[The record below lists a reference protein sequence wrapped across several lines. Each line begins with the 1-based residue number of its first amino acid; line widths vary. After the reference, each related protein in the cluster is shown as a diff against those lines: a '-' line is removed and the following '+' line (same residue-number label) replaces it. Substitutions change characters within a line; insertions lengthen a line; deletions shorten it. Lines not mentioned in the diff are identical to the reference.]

1 MASVLPALTL
11 GKKLGSGHF
20 GEVFLGQDNVHGQIA
35 VKVLSRDPKESP
47 AQWDVRKLGLLNE
60 AMSLSRASHPNV
72 VQVHRIDEHPS
83 DDSIRL
89 CMAYCPNGSLQ
100 SHFDAGP
107 MSIAA
112 VRKVGTEVCLG
123 LENLHSGGMLHR
135 DIKPG
140 NILLDASGVAKLG
153 DFGLVTDDLV
163 YGYGSQN
170 GYLDHIAYEVW
181 LGDGTSRKSDI
192 WALGMTL
199 YRLLHG
205 MEWYER
211 MPPAKARINLGNFV
225 DSLVWLPHIPKSWRR
240 VIRKM
245 MNDDKTKRYA
255 TANQVLNALSKLE
268 TPPWIISV
276 SASVVRWEQHTGQRC
291 RVVEWTE
298 HAPRKHEWHAWS
310 EPFLG
315 GTGRAKTLAGSE
327 GLVSRSKAVEGLEEF
342 FEI

>member
-1 MASVLPALTL
+1 MASVVPALTL
-11 GKKLGSGHF
+11 GKKLGNGHF

-35 VKVLSRDPKESP
+35 VKVLSRDPTESP
-47 AQWDVRKLGLLNE
+47 AEWDARKLGLLKE
-60 AMSLSRASHPNV
+60 AISLSKASHPNV

-89 CMAYCPNGSLQ
+89 CMVYCPNGSLQ
-100 SHFDAGP
+100 SHFDLGP
-107 MSIAA
+107 MAIAA

-123 LENLHSGGMLHR
+123 LENLHARGMLHR

-153 DFGLVTDDLV
+153 DFGLVTDNLV
-163 YGYGSQN
+163 HGYGSQN

-181 LGDGTSRKSDI
+181 HGDGTSRKSDI

-205 MEWYER
+205 REWYQR
-211 MPPAKARINLGNFV
+211 MPPAKGHIKFGNFA
-225 DSLVWLPHIPKSWRR
+225 DSLVWLPHVPRSWRR

-245 MNDDKTKRYA
+245 LNDDKTKRYA

-268 TPPWIISV
+268 TPQWAISV
-276 SASVVRWEQHTGQRC
+276 STSVVRWEQQIAQRR

-298 HAPRKHEWHAWS
+298 LAPRKHEWHAWS
-310 EPFLG
+310 EPVLG
-315 GTGRAKTLAGSE
+315 VTGRAKTLAGSE
-327 GLVSRSKAVEGLEEF
+327 GVVSRSKALKGLEEF